1 MELQGWKRSF
11 SRMVWAFSLTFI
23 PTVLTD
29 KQLLQTTYKEYMM
42 SSNDIENNVIEMN
55 AKKET
60 IMDTEKVKDFRLLGI
75 KMDRSGKK

>member
-1 MELQGWKRSF
+1 
-11 SRMVWAFSLTFI
+11 
-23 PTVLTD
+23 
-29 KQLLQTTYKEYMM
+29 M